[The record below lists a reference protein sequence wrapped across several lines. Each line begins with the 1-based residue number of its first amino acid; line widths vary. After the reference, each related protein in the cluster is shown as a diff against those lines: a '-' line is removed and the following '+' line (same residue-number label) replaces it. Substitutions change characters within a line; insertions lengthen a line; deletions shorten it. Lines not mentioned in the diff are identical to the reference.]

1 MFFKTLQIFQLK
13 DAASIDFAV
22 IEQALKDNP
31 LRKIGS
37 QDEFTFGSLPLVRNS
52 ECWAINSNECLLFR
66 FGKEEKSLPSSVLR
80 EELETKVAEIE
91 VVEGR
96 KVGRKE
102 KADIKEGLVFDLR
115 AKAFSNLSYVWLY
128 IDKRA
133 QLLVLNTTS
142 SGMTEQSFKLLQT
155 MLGSFPM
162 VPLQAQVSP
171 SMVMTDWLM
180 KNEVPASL
188 ETGDACDLQ
197 DSSEDRSSIK
207 FKKLE
212 PLSEDVTRH
221 LEQGMS
227 VKNIGLRWS
236 EKMSFVL
243 CDDLTIKSIKW
254 DDTLKEQA
262 FNDSQ
267 GGGLSDL
274 DANFALMSLT
284 VRELF
289 TKHMAKW
296 FEIEMGV
303 SDEDAEYDVTE
314 SEEPYFDPL
323 YPEAKKFVI
332 ESRVASP
339 VKLQRRLQI
348 GYNRAA
354 HLIEELEQKGVIGP
368 MCYNG
373 SREVLVS
380 NEQYAPTA

>member
-13 DAASIDFAV
+13 DAANIDFAV

-80 EELETKVAEIE
+80 EELEAKVAEIE

-115 AKAFSNLSYVWLY
+115 AKAFSNLSDVWLY
-128 IDKRA
+128 IDKKA
-133 QLLVLNTTS
+133 ELLALNTTNL
-142 SGMTEQSFKLLQT
+142 GMTEQSFKLLQT

-227 VKNIGLRWS
+227 VKNIGLRWTD
-236 EKMSFVL
+236 KMSFVL

-254 DDTLKEQA
+254 DDALKEQA

-284 VRELF
+284 IRDFFQNYLV
-289 TKHMAKW
+289 HW
-296 FEIEMGV
+296 FEISMEALEQV
-303 SDEDAEYDVTE
+303 AEHTVIECEE
-314 SEEPYFDPL
+314 SYVDPL
-323 YPEAKKFVI
+323 YKQAVSI
-332 ESRVASP
+332 VRESRKATVSH
-339 VKLQRRLQI
+339 LQRQLKI

-354 HLIEELEQKGVIGP
+354 DLIEEMERQGLVGPIGH
-368 MCYNG
+368 NAQ
-373 SREVLVS
+373 REVLIS
-380 NEQYAPTA
+380 KEQYAPTA